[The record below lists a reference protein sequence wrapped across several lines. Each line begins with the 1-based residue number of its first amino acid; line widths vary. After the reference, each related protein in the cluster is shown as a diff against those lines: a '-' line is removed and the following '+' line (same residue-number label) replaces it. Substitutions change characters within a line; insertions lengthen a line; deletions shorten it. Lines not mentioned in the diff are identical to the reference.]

1 MTTPKVSNEARR
13 EHVVD
18 AALKIIS
25 EKGVRNLTTAAIAHE
40 VGMSEANL
48 YRHFANKDEILRLTV
63 GRISEGLQKNLEKVF
78 ESPGKPIENLRK
90 IFTLHLGFVEKSE
103 GIPRL
108 IFSEEIHG
116 GNRELQATIL
126 NTINTYSAKLESII
140 KEGQIAGCIKK
151 DIDPASSALT
161 MIGMTQVKILRWSL
175 SSFSF
180 SLAKEGTKL
189 WRNFEKCIAIEQ

>member
-13 EHVVD
+13 KHVVD
-18 AALKIIS
+18 ATLKIIS

-48 YRHFANKDEILRLTV
+48 YRHFANKDEILQVTV
-63 GRISEGLQKNLEKVF
+63 GRIAEGLQKNLGKVL
-78 ESPGKPIENLRK
+78 EHPGKPIENLRK
-90 IFTLHLGFVEKSE
+90 IFILHLEFVEKNE

-108 IFSEEIHG
+108 VFSDEIHG

-126 NTINTYSAKLESII
+126 NTINAYSAKLESII
-140 KEGQIAGCIKK
+140 KEGQIAGCIKE

-161 MIGMTQVKILRWSL
+161 MIGMIQVTILRWSL
-175 SSFSF
+175 SGF
-180 SLAKEGTKL
+180 SLPLEKEGTML
-189 WRNFEKCIAIEQ
+189 WNNFEKFISIEC